1 MPEHLCV
8 SVSMHVCVCLCV
20 FVSVCVYVCVC
31 LCVCVS
37 VCLCMS
43 VSACVCVY
51 VCLCVSLCLSVSV
64 CVYVYVCLCLC
75 VSLCVSVCWGGT
87 LRNWERR
94 QKCGG
99 IGKCLEKQQPAGGV
113 AGRELLGCWWSG
125 GSAVTECCLRSHDSP
140 LFSRKEH
147 WRR

>member
-8 SVSMHVCVCLCV
+8 SVSVHVCVCLCV
-20 FVSVCVYVCVC
+20 FVCVC
-31 LCVCVS
+31 
-37 VCLCMS
+37 
-43 VSACVCVY
+43 
-51 VCLCVSLCLSVSV
+51 
-64 CVYVYVCLCLC
+64 VCLCLC
-75 VSLCVSVCWGGT
+75 VSMCLCLCVSMYVRVCVCLYLCVCVCLCVFLCLCVSTSMCVYVYVCLCVSVCWGGT

-140 LFSRKEH
+140 LLSRKEH